1 MDDID
6 LRSRVLSTHTLAERS
21 ERPDQI
27 LALLWHDSES
37 PGHVNDRVKI
47 AKNAKKLNG
56 CECEASKLGAQSK
69 YHKEIA
75 PLLFTWGRLRSTW
88 GAAQVLHDT

>member
-27 LALLWHDSES
+27 LALLWHDSAL
-37 PGHVNDRVKI
+37 V
-47 AKNAKKLNG
+47 
-56 CECEASKLGAQSK
+56 
-69 YHKEIA
+69 
-75 PLLFTWGRLRSTW
+75 RLMIE
-88 GAAQVLHDT
+88 